1 LSEPGSAAAPIMHF
15 QLPNARAGL
24 PYAHSI
30 AASST
35 DVRVRALRIP
45 EGLGMQ
51 AGAAPGGISGTPA
64 TPGEYEI
71 GIDYRFADD
80 PANHLRQAVV
90 KLIVTPDPR
99 TLWKNL
105 PTDPQAPYWKPDHF
119 CKALA
124 GAHMHAVAAS
134 TRGRSHAHVGSFRDD
149 AVDIGLVGDT
159 GWYFAV
165 VADGAGSAR
174 YSREGASLICQI
186 AGARIAAALDASLGA
201 AAGHALDAAAQ
212 ACQGACAGMVSAPA
226 GEALQQL
233 RQLASSVVGNAAYY
247 AAKAIMDECTA
258 READLHPAPSFKDY
272 ASTALIAIC
281 KRYPF
286 GTLCAAYWVGDGAVA
301 AYSQRDGVILLGEG
315 DSGDYAGETR
325 FLDGAAVTPEA
336 LLARTRVAIVPQLT
350 ALILMSDGVSDPKFE
365 TDARLRRAADWDAL
379 WTELVAEAGVASV
392 APVAN
397 STGAGLSKK
406 QQLLAWLD
414 FWSQGNHDDRSIAI
428 IQ

>member
-1 LSEPGSAAAPIMHF
+1 MSEPSSAAAPIIHF

-35 DVRVRALRIP
+35 DVLVCALRIP

-51 AGAAPGGISGTPA
+51 AGTSPAAISGTPA
-64 TPGEYEI
+64 VPGEYEI
-71 GIDYRFADD
+71 GIDYRLADD
-80 PANHLRQAVV
+80 GANEARQAVV

-119 CKALA
+119 CKAVC
-124 GAHMHAVAAS
+124 GARMHAVAAS

-149 AVDIGLVGDT
+149 AVDIGLVADT

-174 YSREGASLICQI
+174 YSREGASLICRT
-186 AGARIAAALDASLGA
+186 AGARMAAALGA

-212 ACQGACAGMVSAPA
+212 ACQDACADLAAQPE
-226 GEALQQL
+226 GEARQQL

-272 ASTALIAIC
+272 ASTALIAIG

-325 FLDGAAVTPEA
+325 FLDSAAVTPEA
-336 LLARTRVAIVPQLT
+336 LLARTRVAIVPHLT

-365 TDARLRRAADWDAL
+365 TDARLRRACDWDAL
-379 WTELVAEAGVASV
+379 WTELEADAGLASV
-392 APVAN
+392 SPG
-397 STGAGLSKK
+397 STGTDARPGKE